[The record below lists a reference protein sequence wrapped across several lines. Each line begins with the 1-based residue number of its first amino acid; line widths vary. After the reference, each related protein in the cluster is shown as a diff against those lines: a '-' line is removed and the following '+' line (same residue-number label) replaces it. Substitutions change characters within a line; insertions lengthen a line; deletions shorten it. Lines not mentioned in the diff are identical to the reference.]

1 MTVFGDRAFRQVFRL
16 NEVLRAEPQPKRTG
30 VLIRKGRDTRDL
42 APPHT
47 EQAVRGHGEKR
58 GVCKPGRD
66 HTGR

>member
-1 MTVFGDRAFRQVFRL
+1 MPSSHKNLYAESHNPHMTVFGDRAFRQVFRL

-47 EQAVRGHGEKR
+47 HTEQAV
-58 GVCKPGRD
+58 
-66 HTGR
+66 